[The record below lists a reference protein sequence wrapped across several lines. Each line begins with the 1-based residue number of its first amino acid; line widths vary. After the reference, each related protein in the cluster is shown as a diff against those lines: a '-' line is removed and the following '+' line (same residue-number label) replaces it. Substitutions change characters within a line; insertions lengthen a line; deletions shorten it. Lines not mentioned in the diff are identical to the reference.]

1 MPGRET
7 MTRLLLVLYAIGS
20 VAVAI
25 PILLAIGHAGELAN
39 TTSGR
44 VLAAALSAMA
54 LGAALAARDPW
65 QHRLVILVLIVFT
78 ALSTVAIA
86 LRLAFGDYERDPA
99 WLVLPLAV
107 GAPVLLTVFYPRR
120 PHG

>member
-1 MPGRET
+1 MTPGR
-7 MTRLLLVLYAIGS
+7 
-20 VAVAI
+20 
-25 PILLAIGHAGELAN
+25 LA
-39 TTSGR
+39 
-44 VLAAALSAMA
+44 A
-54 LGAALAARDPW
+54 LGAVLAARDPW

-78 ALSTVAIA
+78 ALSAVAIA